1 MGCVDGPNQG
11 KCRDMVHVREARVPE
26 DVVAVAGLDTSFLA
40 ERELDIQPDG
50 LGFSVAMRD
59 LPVPRRKVYPVE
71 AAPGG
76 IVAVDGDD
84 VIGYAEV
91 GYVEWNRRAVLGHF
105 YVANGRRRGGTGTAL
120 LAEAVRR
127 AKGTG
132 AWCLWLETQNVNE
145 PAIGFYLRRGFR
157 ICGLDTAFYDP
168 DELPGEAA
176 VFLAMDLRDDS
187 P

>member
-1 MGCVDGPNQG
+1 MQ
-11 KCRDMVHVREARVPE
+11 VRAVRLPE
-26 DVVAVAGLDTSFLA
+26 DAAGVTGLDTSFVA

-71 AAPGG
+71 AGPGG
-76 IVAVDGDD
+76 MVAVDGND

-91 GYVEWNRRAVLGHF
+91 RYAEWNRRAVLWHF
-105 YVANGRRRGGTGTAL
+105 YVETGRRRGGTGTAL
-120 LAEAVRR
+120 LAEAVRQ
-127 AKGTG
+127 AKAKG

-168 DELPGEAA
+168 DEVPGEAA
-176 VFLAMDLRDDS
+176 VFLAMDLRDDA